1 MSDPLGDYR
10 KKRDFG
16 KTDEPGGA
24 VVDGEDGRRFVI
36 QEHSATRLHWD
47 LRLEH
52 EGVLAS
58 WALPNFVPGALKDN
72 RLAIRTEDHPLQ
84 YLDFHGEIPKG
95 EYGAGTISVYDS
107 GTFELLK
114 WDQRKIEVQLHG
126 ERISGKYALF
136 AIGKEA
142 GDNAWMI
149 HRMGEPLDPAAEA
162 MPEQLVPMLSRSGA
176 LPPDDGRWAYE
187 IKWDGIR
194 VLVYSTPGRMKLLTR
209 NQNDVTSRYPE
220 LSRFTRALHH
230 HAVILDAEVVAFVD
244 GKPSFE
250 ALQQRMNVG
259 SAARIKRFAKQSP
272 VSLVVFDLLWL
283 DGYSVMGESY
293 ENRRELLSSLDL
305 DAERWQTPDYAT
317 SDGAALLAATA
328 EQGLEGV
335 MAKRL
340 DSKYEPGRRSQL
352 WVKVKNS
359 NRQEV
364 VIGGWTGGQGKR
376 ADTVGALLVGLH
388 EGDELRYVG
397 RLGTGFDEAELKRL
411 TGLLGKL
418 ERKTSP
424 FADDGKLPKGAHFV
438 EPELL
443 AEAQFAEWTREGL
456 MRAPRYKGLRDDK
469 PAREVVQEMTKAIA
483 TEHPPGAREPV
494 IGSPSPAIKIT
505 GPGPKKNTEIAE
517 VGGRELTL
525 SNRNKVLYP
534 KTGFTKG
541 DLIDYYVAI
550 APVLLPHLEGR
561 ALTLKRY
568 PNGAQEKYFY
578 EKNAP
583 KHRPQW
589 VRTVHVEKVDYVV
602 AEELAT
608 LAWLGNLA
616 DLELHTPMSKAVQD
630 ADRPTMVAFDLDPGP
645 GTGLRECCA
654 IALTLRSM
662 FEGLGLKSV
671 TKTSGSKGMQLY
683 VPLNSDSAKTE
694 DAKTFART
702 VAELM
707 AGEHPDEIVSRQ
719 TKELRKGKVLI
730 DWSQNS
736 DFKTTVTVYSPRA
749 RDTPTVSTPLM
760 WNEVSDGAQGKE
772 LVFDTVDVL
781 SRVEQHGDLFAEAL
795 TCEQELPK
803 GM

>member
-1 MSDPLGDYR
+1 MSDPLGDYK

-16 KTDEPGGA
+16 KTAEPAGKVAKG
-24 VVDGEDGRRFVI
+24 DGDPRFVI

-95 EYGAGTISVYDS
+95 EYGAGTMSVYDT
-107 GTFELLK
+107 GTYELLK
-114 WDQRKIEVQLHG
+114 WDERKIEVQLHG
-126 ERISGKYALF
+126 ERLAGKYALF

-149 HRMGEPLDPAAEA
+149 HRMSEPIDPAAEE
-162 MPEQLVPMLSRSGA
+162 MPEQLVPMLAGSGA
-176 LPPDDGRWAYE
+176 MPADDGRWAYE

-194 VLVYSTPGRMKLLTR
+194 VLAYSTPGRMKLFTR
-209 NQNDVTSRYPE
+209 NHNEATARYPE
-220 LSRFTRALHH
+220 LSRLNRALHH
-230 HAVILDAEVVAFVD
+230 HSVILDAEVVAFVD

-259 SAARIKRFAKQSP
+259 SESRIRRFAKEAP
-272 VSLVVFDLLWL
+272 VSLVIFDLLWL
-283 DGYSVMGESY
+283 DGHSVMGESY
-293 ENRRELLSSLDL
+293 ENRRELLSALDL
-305 DAERWQTPDYAT
+305 DGERWQTPAYAT
-317 SDGAALLAATA
+317 KDGAALLAATA

-335 MAKRL
+335 IAKRL

-364 VIGGWTGGQGKR
+364 VIGGWTSGQGKR
-376 ADTVGALLVGLH
+376 AGTVGALLVGVQ
-388 EGDELRYVG
+388 EDGELRYAG
-397 RLGTGFDEAELKRL
+397 RLGTGFDEAELQRL
-411 TGLLGKL
+411 TALLGKL

-424 FADDGKLPKGAHFV
+424 FADGAKLPKGAHYV
-438 EPELL
+438 TPRLL
-443 AEAQFAEWTREGL
+443 AEAEFAEWTREGL

-469 PAREVVQEMTKAIA
+469 QAGEVIQEMTA
-483 TEHPPGAREPV
+483 PL
-494 IGSPSPAIKIT
+494 KIT
-505 GPGPKKNTEIAE
+505 GPGRKKNTELAR

-525 SNRNKVLYP
+525 SNRNKVMYK

-550 APVLLPHLEGR
+550 APVLLPHLHGR

-583 KHRPQW
+583 KHRPDW
-589 VRTVHVEKVDYVV
+589 VKTVRVEKIDYVV
-602 AEELAT
+602 AEEVAT
-608 LAWLGNLA
+608 LVWLGNLA
-616 DLELHTPMSKAVQD
+616 DLELHTPMSRAVED
-630 ADRPTMVAFDLDPGP
+630 ADRPAMIAFDLDPGP
-645 GTGLRECCA
+645 GTGLKECCA
-654 IALTLRSM
+654 IALTLRAM

-671 TKTSGSKGMQLY
+671 AKTSGSKGMQLY
-683 VPLNSDSAKTE
+683 VPLNSKGVKTA
-694 DAKTFART
+694 DAKTFAKT

-707 AGEHPDEIVSRQ
+707 ANEHPDEIVSRQ
-719 TKELRKGKVLI
+719 TKELRKDKVLI

-749 RDTPTVSTPLM
+749 KDEPTVSTPLT
-760 WNEVSDGAQGKE
+760 WDEVGDGAEGKE
-772 LVFDTVDVL
+772 LIFDTAAVLKRVDK
-781 SRVEQHGDLFAEAL
+781 HGDLFADAL
-795 TCEQELPK
+795 SVSQKLPK
-803 GM
+803 GI

>member
-1 MSDPLGDYR
+1 LVSDKLGDYK

-16 KTDEPGGA
+16 KTEEPAGEVAGS
-24 VVDGEDGRRFVI
+24 DGEPRFVI

-58 WALPNFVPGALKDN
+58 WALPNFLPGALKDN
-72 RLAIRTEDHPLQ
+72 RLAIRTEDHPLE
-84 YLDFHGEIPKG
+84 YLEFHGEIPKG
-95 EYGAGTISVYDS
+95 EYGAGTMSVYDT

-114 WDQRKIEVQLHG
+114 WDERKIEVQLHG
-126 ERISGKYALF
+126 ERMSGKYALF

-149 HRMGEPLDPAAEA
+149 HRMGAPLDPTAEE
-162 MPEQLVPMLSRSGA
+162 MPEQLVPMLSCSGA

-194 VLVYSTPGRMKLLTR
+194 VLVHSTPGRMKLFTR
-209 NQNDVTSRYPE
+209 NHNDVTSRYPE
-220 LSRFTRALHH
+220 LSRLTRALHH
-230 HAVILDAEVVAFVD
+230 HSVILDAEVVAFVD

-259 SAARIKRFAKQSP
+259 SDSRIKRFAKEAP
-272 VSLVVFDLLWL
+272 VSLVIFDLLWL
-283 DGYSVMGESY
+283 DGHSVMGESY
-293 ENRRELLSSLDL
+293 QNRRELLASLDL
-305 DAERWQTPDYAT
+305 NAERWQTPEYAT
-317 SDGAALLAATA
+317 ENGAALLTATA

-340 DSKYEPGRRSQL
+340 DSRYEPGRRSQL

-364 VIGGWTGGQGKR
+364 VIGGWTAGQGKR
-376 ADTVGALLVGLH
+376 AGTVGALLVGVH
-388 EGDELRYVG
+388 EDDGLRYAG
-397 RLGTGFDEAELKRL
+397 RLGTGFDEAELARL

-424 FADDGKLPKGAHFV
+424 FIAGAKLPKGAHFV

-443 AEAQFAEWTREGL
+443 AEAEFAEWTREGL

-469 PAREVVQEMTKAIA
+469 PAGEVTREM
-483 TEHPPGAREPV
+483 
-494 IGSPSPAIKIT
+494 PSEIKIT
-505 GPGPKKNTEIAE
+505 GPGPKKNTELAE

-525 SNRNKVLYP
+525 SNRTKVLYP
-534 KTGFTKG
+534 ETGFTKG
-541 DLIDYYVAI
+541 DLIDYYLGI
-550 APVLLPHLEGR
+550 APVLLPHLQGR

-568 PNGAQEKYFY
+568 PNGAQEKFFY

-583 KHRPQW
+583 KHRPDW
-589 VRTVHVEKVDYVV
+589 VKTVHVDKIEYVV
-602 AEELAT
+602 VEELAT

-616 DLELHTPMSKAVQD
+616 DLELHSPMAKAVED
-630 ADRPTMVAFDLDPGP
+630 PDRPTMIAFDLDPGP
-645 GTGLRECCA
+645 GTGIKECCA
-654 IALTLRSM
+654 IALTLRGM
-662 FEGLGLKSV
+662 FEGLNLKS
-671 TKTSGSKGMQLY
+671 TAKTSGSKGMQLY
-683 VPLNSDSAKTE
+683 VPLNTKGVKTA
-694 DAKTFART
+694 DAKGFAKA

-707 AGEHPDEIVSRQ
+707 AAEHPGEIVSRQ

-749 RDTPTVSTPLM
+749 KDAPTVSTPLT
-760 WNEVSDGAQGKE
+760 WDEVGDGAEGKE
-772 LVFDTVDVL
+772 LVFDTTDVLKRVDEHGDIFADVL
-781 SRVEQHGDLFAEAL
+781 SITQK
-795 TCEQELPK
+795 LPN
-803 GM
+803 GI